1 MATHLEHE
9 PFYPPPAMP
18 TKIELH
24 VSGGDCLQEFLKTV
38 DVRLKKLEEE
48 IRIHFEFNL
57 DVDYVEVVVVT
68 LPAQPEP
75 EPEPQQLH
83 QPSGYREPFHLGQA
97 QRPINL
103 STYPPP
109 RRSCQSPD
117 LDLTNA
123 CTTTQMHHRLLHIDP
138 DESLGTCTE
147 GSSLLDLAALVAV
160 GAVSTLIIKD
170 SAQMLNPATRQLIQG
185 ILQTGCRTVFDK
197 VLLQLVARL
206 IDV

>member
-1 MATHLEHE
+1 MTTHLEHE
-9 PFYPPPAMP
+9 PFYPPPALP

-24 VSGGDCLQEFLKTV
+24 VSGDCLQEFLKTV

-57 DVDYVEVVVVT
+57 DVDYVAVVVVT

-75 EPEPQQLH
+75 EPEEEPEPQQLH
-83 QPSGYREPFHLGQA
+83 QPSGYREPFHLGLA
-97 QRPINL
+97 QHPINL

-117 LDLTNA
+117 LDFTNA

-138 DESLGTCTE
+138 DTCTE
-147 GSSLLDLAALVAV
+147 GYSLRDLAGLVAV
-160 GAVSTLIIKD
+160 GTVSTHIIND
-170 SAQMLNPATRQLIQG
+170 IAQKSSPATRQWIQN
-185 ILQTGCRTVFDK
+185 ILQVGFRT
-197 VLLQLVARL
+197 VLLQLVARH
-206 IDV
+206 I